1 MALTVQILITG
12 LAAGAVYGLFAVAY
26 SLVYRL
32 TGVVHFALGELA
44 NGGVFVVLWV
54 AAGTGPVTQTNVPGL
69 RYAVAIGVAT
79 LLSALAGI
87 VAYVVAV
94 RPFYRRGSVVGWIG
108 GLVALAF
115 LVRTVLA
122 AAFVRAGYVL
132 PDILPFERVGSS
144 GVVEIAGASLR
155 AQSLFVVVVGVAIA
169 AGAASLLSATKW
181 GRGLRAIASDEMGAR
196 LTGVPIDRALAG
208 AFAGAGVVAL
218 LAALATLPGGTVTV
232 DSGAMLGLKGLVAA
246 VLGGFRLPWPA
257 FVAGLSLGLLE
268 AVVLNVDLGPL
279 QLGAP
284 YATVVPLAA
293 VVVILAAR
301 AWRAREATTE

>member
-32 TGVVHFALGELA
+32 TGVIHFALGELA
-44 NGGVFVVLWV
+44 NASVFVVLWV
-54 AAGTGPVTQTNVPGL
+54 AAGTGPVTQTNVPGF
-69 RYAVAIGVAT
+69 RYAVAIAAAAA
-79 LLSALAGI
+79 LSALAGV

-94 RPFYRRGSVVGWIG
+94 RPFYRRGSVIGWIG

-115 LVRTVLA
+115 LLRTILA
-122 AAFVRAGYVL
+122 AVFVRSGYVL
-132 PDILPFERVGSS
+132 PAILPFDRVGDA

-155 AQSLFVVVVGVAIA
+155 VQSLFVVVAGVALA
-169 AGAASLLSATKW
+169 AAAAWILKATKW
-181 GRGLRAIASDEMGAR
+181 GRGLRAIASDDVGAR
-196 LTGVPIDRALAG
+196 LAGVPIDRALVI
-208 AFAGAGVVAL
+208 AFAGAGLLAL

-232 DSGAMLGLKGLVAA
+232 DSGALLGLKGLVAA
-246 VLGGFRLPWPA
+246 VLGRFVLPWRA

-268 AVVLNVDLGPL
+268 AIVVNLHLGPL
-279 QLGAP
+279 RLGAS
-284 YATVVPLAA
+284 YSTVIPLAA

-301 AWRAREATTE
+301 AWREREAVAE